1 MLFNFTMAGR
11 SHLMNKA
18 YSKEMVENQKEK
30 RGRISFVFY
39 CLFQGVMERG
49 SVKQREE
56 NRANQLQ

>member
-1 MLFNFTMAGR
+1 
-11 SHLMNKA
+11 MNKA